1 MARPRTFDL
10 EQVLDA
16 ALEAFWQRGYAATS
30 MADLCSATGLGKGSL
45 YQAFGDKE
53 SLYLAALERYLN
65 GAAAMSEELLAAGDT
80 PLAGLRHWLEQMA
93 HGICADN
100 KGCFAVN
107 ALVEQGPS
115 DGRACELLAKYKQG
129 ALDRIADVV
138 RAAQA
143 AGQLDAARDPIES
156 ARFLMTLANG
166 LAVQGRHTLAARD
179 GQAVVR
185 LGLESLGAA

>member
-16 ALEAFWQRGYAATS
+16 ALEAFWTRGYSATS
-30 MADLCSATGLGKGSL
+30 MADLCTATGLGKGSL

-53 SLYLAALERYLN
+53 SLYLAALERYLK
-65 GAAAMSEELLAAGDT
+65 GVAAKTEELLAVGET
-80 PLAGLRHWLEQMA
+80 PLEGLRHWLEQMA
-93 HGICADN
+93 HGICSDN

-115 DGRACELLAKYKQG
+115 DGRACELLCNYKQVG
-129 ALDRIADVV
+129 LDRLTDAV

-143 AGQLDAARDPIES
+143 VGQLDTGRDPVES

-166 LAVQGRHTLAARD
+166 LAVQGRHALAARD
-179 GQAVVR
+179 GQTVVR

>member
-16 ALEAFWQRGYAATS
+16 ALEAFWKRGYSATS
-30 MADLCSATGLGKGSL
+30 MADLCKATGLGKGSL

-65 GAAAMSEELLAAGDT
+65 GATAMTEELLAVGDT
-80 PLAGLRHWLEQMA
+80 PLEGLRHWLEQMA
-93 HGICADN
+93 HGICSDN

-115 DGRACELLAKYKQG
+115 DGRACELLGNYKQG
-129 ALDRIADVV
+129 ALDRLSDVV

-143 AGQLDAARDPIES
+143 AGQLDTGRDPLES

-166 LAVQGRHTLAARD
+166 LAVQGRHALAPRD

-185 LGLESLGAA
+185 MGLESLGAA